1 VFVPHKTLSGM
12 EKKIGYAG
20 LSMALAAK
28 APCRIILVD
37 ELGVIDVQNRFNF
50 LSNMRVAVKMQVVEQ
65 FIGIDVD
72 QTVIGTQD
80 FKGEDVAVI
89 EVNK

>member
-1 VFVPHKTLSGM
+1 
-12 EKKIGYAG
+12 
-20 LSMALAAK
+20 
-28 APCRIILVD
+28 
-37 ELGVIDVQNRFNF
+37 
-50 LSNMRVAVKMQVVEQ
+50 VKMQVVEQ